1 MIEIQQNNKMF
12 QMLMEKMDVQ
22 PSIWTTTHFVAN
34 FIKFLD
40 DFKSL

>member
-22 PSIWTTTHFVAN
+22 PSI
-34 FIKFLD
+34 
-40 DFKSL
+40 